1 MVFAVALL
9 ASLAVHLPVYEVLG
23 ELRDRL
29 FAEDEARRKS
39 VPIEFELTSTEVE
52 PPIAAP
58 VADVGALEPVVPV
71 DVKPEPSPRPNA
83 RVKVERTPVAEAP
96 SPLAAPKP
104 KPEPVPTPQPAPTVP
119 TPPIVADSRQSV
131 IQRSADPSVEAPPN
145 AKYLADQ
152 NQRVEEETA
161 ASVTNMQQDSEET
174 QLGAPRNSE
183 AQEAGDA
190 NETEVADTR
199 DVNGEEDRIAT
210 PEEAQRPTPALSSPS
225 AGSRSAEAHPQSMAA
240 ASSTTRPTLEQRE
253 AGDPTAGGEPATIA
267 IDDGFGT
274 IQVRNP
280 RAAGQG
286 AGADGGQHRPG
297 EHAHAQ
303 GAQRG
308 VSGHAGGSPLTVSWS
323 QFEEVFGSDQL
334 REQREAYADQRRSQ
348 TRGGHRDREWTRFR
362 SAIENFLPSV
372 RPGNQ
377 TALNAA
383 AAPFASYLVM
393 VHERIHREYAFKF
406 IRGLLL
412 TSGPFSDPSL
422 FTELELVFNRNGS
435 VHRIGVVRPSGFLPF
450 DFGAYS
456 AVMRA
461 QPFPEAPPSIL
472 SGDGRVYIH
481 WGFYRNERQC
491 GTFNASPF
499 ILPNPPGTPALDQD
513 PLRDMTPPPVT
524 PSAPPEVPPDGTY
537 GFNTHR

>member
-1 MVFAVALL
+1 MFGVALL

-29 FAEDEARRKS
+29 FAEAEARRNS
-39 VPIEFELTSTEVE
+39 VPIEFELTATPVE
-52 PPIAAP
+52 PPPSPP
-58 VADVGALEPVVPV
+58 VADVGPLQPIVPV
-71 DVKPEPSPRPNA
+71 DVKPEPSPRPRTRIRA
-83 RVKVERTPVAEAP
+83 ERKPELERQV
-96 SPLAAPKP
+96 PLETPKP
-104 KPEPVPTPQPAPTVP
+104 QPEAVPTPEPAVP
-119 TPPIVADSRQSV
+119 TPPVVAQNRQAV
-131 IQRSADPSVEAPPN
+131 IQRSADPNVEPPPD
-145 AKYLADQ
+145 ARYLAEQ
-152 NQRVEEETA
+152 NQRIEEETA
-161 ASVTNMQQDSEET
+161 ASVTNMQEDSPET

-190 NETEVADTR
+190 DESEVADTR
-199 DVNGEEDRIAT
+199 DVAGEEQRVAT
-210 PEEAQRPTPALSSPS
+210 PEEAQRPTPAASDPS
-225 AGSRSAEAHPQSMAA
+225 AGSRTADAQPQSIAA
-240 ASSTTRPTLEQRE
+240 ASSTLRPSVEQRE
-253 AGDPTAGGEPATIA
+253 AGDSNAGGEPETIA
-267 IDDGFGT
+267 INDGFGT
-274 IQVRNP
+274 IRVANP
-280 RAAGQG
+280 RAAGRG
-286 AGADGGQHRPG
+286 AGTEGGQHRPG

-308 VSGHAGGSPLTVSWS
+308 ISGHAGRSPLTVSWT

-334 REQREAYADQRRSQ
+334 REQREAYAAQRRSQ

-383 AAPFASYLVM
+383 AAPFATYLVM
-393 VHERIHREYAFKF
+393 VHERIHREYVFKF
-406 IRGLLL
+406 IRGLSIA
-412 TSGPFSDPSL
+412 SGPFADPSL
-422 FTELELVFNRNGS
+422 FTELEIVFNRNGS

-461 QPFPEAPPSIL
+461 QPFPEAPASIL

-499 ILPNPPGTPALDQD
+499 ILPNPPGTPAPGQD

-524 PSAPPEVPPDGTY
+524 PREPSEVPPDGTY
-537 GFNTHR
+537 GFNTHH